1 MLDEV
6 TAIPDL
12 PPMELPITDEPRTSF
27 TLPSAY
33 YTSPAIHERE
43 KEAIFYRTWQY
54 VAHRSAFT
62 EPGDYVTLRICDQN
76 IFVMKGGDGVL
87 RGFYNVCRH
96 RAHELLA
103 EPHGNVGTAIVCPY
117 HAWTFEREGKLR
129 AARFSSQRP
138 GFDKADFG
146 LRPIRLELFCDCVFV
161 NLDDG
166 ARSLASLAGD
176 MEADL
181 RRRVPYLGDLKMHS
195 HRVDLLGDAR
205 QKAGWKVVVDNYV
218 ECYHCRHAHPDFASL
233 ISMDDYRLEVGRIW
247 SRQLGARTRPVNTAY
262 DFDPDEGCSG
272 SMFWYLWPN
281 TTFNILPGSNEL
293 AVFAIRP
300 IDHEWSDF
308 EGHVLTADGRT
319 NERRTA
325 YTANV
330 LAPEDIAL
338 CESVQ
343 RGLKSKGYDQ
353 GPIMAGA
360 APTGENEY
368 AIHHFHKLVHEALGD
383 CG

>member
-6 TAIPDL
+6 TTTSGL
-12 PPMELPITDEPRTSF
+12 PAMELPITGEPMTSF
-27 TLPSAY
+27 TLASEY
-33 YTSPAIHERE
+33 YTDPAVYERE

-54 VAHRSAFT
+54 VAHRSAFN
-62 EPGDYVTLRICDQN
+62 EPGDYVTLRICDQY

-87 RGFYNVCRH
+87 RAFYNVCRH
-96 RAHELLA
+96 RAHELLS
-103 EPHGNVGTAIVCPY
+103 EPQGNVKSAIVCPY
-117 HAWTFEREGKLR
+117 HAWTFEREGGLR
-129 AARFSSQRP
+129 RARFSGERP
-138 GFDKADFG
+138 GFDKADYA
-146 LRPIRLELFCDCVFV
+146 LRPVRLEVFCDCVFV
-161 NLDDG
+161 NLDES
-166 ARSLASLAGD
+166 AESLANLAGD

-181 RRRVPYLGDLKMHS
+181 RERVPWIDDLRMHS
-195 HRVDLLGDAR
+195 YRIDLLGSTH
-205 QKAGWKVVVDNYV
+205 QNAGWKVVVDNYV

-233 ISMDDYRLEVGRIW
+233 ISMDHYRVDVGRIW
-247 SRQLGARTRPVNTAY
+247 SRQLGSETRPKNTAY
-262 DFDPDEGCSG
+262 DFSPEDGYPG

-300 IDHEWSDF
+300 LGHELTSF

-319 NERRTA
+319 NEARTD

-360 APTGENEY
+360 TPTGENEY
-368 AIHHFHKLVHEALGD
+368 AIHHFHRLVHDALSGAA
-383 CG
+383 

>member
-6 TAIPDL
+6 TTMAEL
-12 PPMELPITDEPRTSF
+12 PAMDRPITDEPMTSF
-27 TLPSAY
+27 TLSSEY
-33 YTSPAIHERE
+33 YTNPAIYERE

-54 VAHRSAFT
+54 VAHRSAFR
-62 EPGDYVTLRICDQN
+62 EAGDYVTLRICDQN
-76 IFVMKGGDGVL
+76 IFVMRGGDGVL
-87 RGFYNVCRH
+87 RAFYNVCRH
-96 RAHELLA
+96 RAHELLS
-103 EPHGNVGTAIVCPY
+103 EPQGNVKSAIVCPY
-117 HAWTFEREGKLR
+117 HAWTFEREGGLR
-129 AARFSSQRP
+129 RARFSEERP
-138 GFDKADFG
+138 GFDKASYA
-146 LRPIRLELFCDCVFV
+146 LRPIRLEIFCDCVFV
-161 NLDDG
+161 NLDEN
-166 ARSLASLAGD
+166 AESLASLAGD
-176 MEADL
+176 MEDDL
-181 RRRVPYLGDLKMHS
+181 RRRVPFMGDLRMHS
-195 HRVDLLGDAR
+195 YRIDLLGSTH
-205 QKAGWKVVVDNYV
+205 QHAGWKVVVDNYV

-233 ISMDDYRLEVGRIW
+233 ISMDHYRVDVGRIW
-247 SRQLGARTRPVNTAY
+247 SRQLGSETRPKNTAY
-262 DFDPDEGCSG
+262 DFDPDDGYPG

-300 IDHEWSDF
+300 LGHELTSF

-319 NERRTA
+319 NEARTE
-325 YTANV
+325 YTANI

-368 AIHHFHKLVHEALGD
+368 AIHHFHRLVHEALNGS
-383 CG
+383 G